1 VSLKSAT
8 PLSSCRRTSRFARG
22 SPSWR
27 LTPLALEVGRR
38 LPHTHDVDRGLGGL
52 RVGGSSGGL
61 CAGGGPHSCLQGA
74 GRAPRRQGEEEGRA
88 HGMCR
93 WGGVWWEEIDK
104 DRRGIFFL
112 RVQNRVCCSV
122 QMYLEGEKF

>member
-1 VSLKSAT
+1 MSAEARVACALAEART
-8 PLSSCRRTSRFARG
+8 PASRG
-22 SPSWR
+22 P
-27 LTPLALEVGRR
+27 VGH
-38 LPHTHDVDRGLGGL
+38 P
-52 RVGGSSGGL
+52 
-61 CAGGGPHSCLQGA
+61 A
-74 GRAPRRQGEEEGRA
+74 GREKRRGRA